1 MEQLDNINI
10 SKTIDIRGKICP
22 YTLIETRE
30 GLKSMRAGEVL
41 EVICD
46 HPPAAKETI
55 PSFCEKKKY
64 PYKVIEEG
72 SHYRIYIKKTD

>member
-1 MEQLDNINI
+1 MEPIDKSNI
-10 SKTIDIRGKICP
+10 SERIDIRGKICP

-30 GLKSMRAGEVL
+30 KLKTMHPGEVL

-55 PSFCEKKKY
+55 PGFCEKKKY
-64 PYKVIEEG
+64 PYEVIEEG
-72 SHYRIYIKKTD
+72 SHFRIYIKKTD